1 MLMVW
6 EERARRFAWVFF
18 AIMWI
23 PVAYLVYLAMIDAPE
38 EMTYPV
44 MPLFIFFCTGF
55 ALLLAGS
62 FGIGWFEREN
72 IKKKGIPATATILSV
87 SDTGWTVNDRP
98 KLSIC
103 LDVYPPYEPRFL
115 KTVEYVVP
123 YSFLPQLQEGKKI
136 PVLYIE
142 GTDQVALADL

>member
-1 MLMVW
+1 MVW
-6 EERARRFAWVFF
+6 EERVRRIAWISFAL
-18 AIMWI
+18 MWI
-23 PVAYLVYLAMIDAPE
+23 PVAYLVYLAAIDAPE
-38 EMTYPV
+38 DSIYPA
-44 MPLFIFFCTGF
+44 MPVFLVFCIGF

-87 SDTGWTVNDRP
+87 SDTGWTVNDQP

-103 LDVYPPYEPRFL
+103 LDVRPLYEPRFL

-123 YSFLPQLQEGKKI
+123 YAYLPQLKEGNKV

>member
-1 MLMVW
+1 MVW
-6 EERARRFAWVFF
+6 EERVRRAAWISFAL
-18 AIMWI
+18 MWI

-38 EMTYPV
+38 ERIYPAI
-44 MPLFIFFCTGF
+44 PIFLFFCMAFT
-55 ALLLAGS
+55 LLLVGS

-72 IKKKGIPATATILSV
+72 IKKKGMPATATILSV
-87 SDTGWTVNDRP
+87 SDTGWTFNDQP

-103 LDVYPPYEPRFL
+103 LDVRPLYEPRFL

-123 YSFLPQLQEGKKI
+123 YAFLSQLKEGNKVR
-136 PVLYIE
+136 VLYIE